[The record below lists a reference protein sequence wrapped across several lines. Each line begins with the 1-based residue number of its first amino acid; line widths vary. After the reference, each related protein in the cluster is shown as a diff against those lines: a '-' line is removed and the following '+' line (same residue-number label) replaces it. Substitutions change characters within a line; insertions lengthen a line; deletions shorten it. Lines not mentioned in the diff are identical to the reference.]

1 MNRRTQGPRRGE
13 AGGAS
18 VELVILTPVVLSLFL
33 FVVAGGRL
41 ADARAKVDG
50 AARDSARAASIARSP
65 GRARSEGSAA
75 AESRLT
81 AGGVECR
88 ELQVDTDTSA
98 FRAGGRVTS
107 TISCSVDLGD
117 LTLLR
122 IPGRRTVTA
131 TATEPVDFHRGIRP

>member
-1 MNRRTQGPRRGE
+1 MSTRRQGLKRGDT
-13 AGGAS
+13 GGAS
-18 VELVILTPVVLSLFL
+18 VELVILTPVILLLLL

-50 AARDSARAASIARSP
+50 AARDSARAASIARTPS
-65 GRARSEGSAA
+65 RARSDGSAA

-88 ELQVDTDTSA
+88 ELQVDTDTA
-98 FRAGGRVTS
+98 EFRAGGRVTS

-122 IPGRRTVTA
+122 IPGRRTVSA
-131 TATEPVDFHRGIRP
+131 TATEPVDFHRGIGP